1 MLSYP
6 KWNNICL
13 SNFFCHILRFYHDLP
28 FLAIC
33 FTFFTFF
40 TSAWLSYYVFVLYF
54 DCAQFYVVRFVL
66 HFLTSFTLFAMFYV
80 LDPILRFLS
89 CFAFLWHGLRCCP
102 ILRFCPVF
110 HFFVFFLHLS
120 SYFTSLLSY
129 CRVFDST
136 HKQGI
141 TLFASS

>member
-1 MLSYP
+1 MKQHLFVQ
-6 KWNNICL
+6 
-13 SNFFCHILRFYHDLP
+13 FFFLPYFTFLPWFTFSCHMFYVFLP
-28 FLAIC
+28 FLRLLDCPIKL
-33 FTFFTFF
+33 TFF
-40 TSAWLSYYVFVLYF
+40 VLFY

>member
-13 SNFFCHILRFYHDLP
+13 SNFFAIFYVFTMIYLFLPYVLRFLP
-28 FLAIC
+28 FLRLLDCPI
-33 FTFFTFF
+33 TFF
-40 TSAWLSYYVFVLYF
+40 VLFY

>member
-33 FTFFTFF
+33 FTFFYLFYVCLTVLLRF
-40 TSAWLSYYVFVLYF
+40 LSYFTIVPNFTLYVL
-54 DCAQFYVVRFVL
+54 FYI
-66 HFLTSFTLFAMFYV
+66 FLTSFTLFAMFYV
-80 LDPILRFLS
+80 LDPILRFLA
-89 CFAFLWHGLRCCP
+89 CFA
-102 ILRFCPVF
+102 
-110 HFFVFFLHLS
+110 FFVFFLHLS

>member
-1 MLSYP
+1 M
-6 KWNNICL
+6 
-13 SNFFCHILRFYHDLP
+13 FYVFLP
-28 FLAIC
+28 FLRLLDCPIKL
-33 FTFFTFF
+33 TFF
-40 TSAWLSYYVFVLYF
+40 VLFY

-80 LDPILRFLS
+80 LDPILRFLA
-89 CFAFLWHGLRCCP
+89 CFA
-102 ILRFCPVF
+102 
-110 HFFVFFLHLS
+110 FFVFFLHLS